1 MANSCLVVLE
11 WTFGS
16 DKEAA
21 KFAGELTRRIDE
33 EWPGGVDIGC
43 AERLLCEAE
52 VSRRGAVV
60 TASGYTRWD
69 LHAAAMLAIARASAP
84 ATMRAW
90 YDQRGD
96 LLYGRYEWDGSK
108 MRCWQL
114 QDADWPDAPDTGDI
128 GEDWCAMS
136 ALLQSALDRCPMT
149 WEATPEQI
157 DEDER
162 AYQEARAAAWKGWK
176 QFSMEDESCSQS
188 HT

>member
-16 DKEAA
+16 DEEAA
-21 KFAGELTRRIDE
+21 KFADDLTRRIDDA
-33 EWPGGVDIGC
+33 WPGGVDIGC
-43 AERLLCEAE
+43 AERLLGEAE
-52 VSRRGAVV
+52 VSRSGSVV

-90 YDQRGD
+90 FEERGD

-114 QDADWPDAPDTGDI
+114 QNSDWPNAPDTGDI
-128 GEDWCAMS
+128 GENWCAMS
-136 ALLQSALDRCPMT
+136 TLLQSALDRCPMT

-157 DEDER
+157 EEDER

-176 QFSMEDESCSQS
+176 RVSREDESCSQS